1 VDMSTEMWTEKYRPR
16 TLDDLVDHEEIVARL
31 KRFVE
36 EKNLPNLLFVGPPG
50 CGKTA
55 AILALAHDLY
65 GEGWRNYVLEL
76 NASDERGIDVIRGKV
91 KLFARTASPT
101 GVPFK
106 IVVMDEADNL
116 TDDAQ
121 HALRRIMEMFT
132 RTCRF
137 CLIGNYS
144 ERIIEPIQS
153 RCAIF
158 RFSRLRDEDV
168 AKRIRYIAEK
178 EGVKLTE
185 DGLRAIVEIASGDM
199 RRAINTLQ
207 SAAASTT
214 GVVDENVVYSVI
226 GLVSWKEVKEVVARA
241 LKGDF
246 MGAREALRKI
256 LVEEGISASD
266 FLRALYN
273 EVMRLNIPEKTKV
286 LLSDYIGEIDY
297 RLTQGASEEIQ
308 LSALLARLVL
318 VGEEVGG
325 AE

>member
-1 VDMSTEMWTEKYRPR
+1 MSTEMWTEKYRPR

-36 EKNLPNLLFVGPPG
+36 ERNLPNLLFVGPPG

-158 RFSRLRDEDV
+158 RFGRLRDEDV
-168 AKRIRYIAEK
+168 AERIRYIAEK

-185 DGLRAIVEIASGDM
+185 GGLRAIVEIASGDM

-214 GVVDENVVYSVI
+214 GIVDENVVYSVI
-226 GLVSWKEVKEVVARA
+226 GLVSWREVKEVVARA

-246 MGAREALRKI
+246 MGAREVMRKI
-256 LVEEGISASD
+256 LIEEGVSASD
-266 FLRALYN
+266 FLRALYS
-273 EVMRLNIPEKTKV
+273 EVMRLDIPEKVKV
-286 LLSDYIGEIDY
+286 LLSDYIGEVDY

-318 VGEEVGG
+318 VGEEVGAG
-325 AE
+325 

>member
-1 VDMSTEMWTEKYRPR
+1 VRMSTEMWTEKYRPR
-16 TLDDLVDHEEIVARL
+16 TLDDLVDHEEIVTRL

-36 EKNLPNLLFVGPPG
+36 ERNLPNLLFVGPPG

-168 AKRIRYIAEK
+168 AERIRYIAEK

-185 DGLRAIVEIASGDM
+185 GGLRAIVEIASGDM

-226 GLVSWKEVKEVVARA
+226 GLVSWREVKEVVARA

-246 MGAREALRKI
+246 MGAREAMRKI
-256 LVEEGISASD
+256 LIEEGVSASD
-266 FLRALYN
+266 FLRALYS
-273 EVMRLNIPEKTKV
+273 EVMRLDIPEKVKV
-286 LLSDYIGEIDY
+286 LLSDYIGEVDY

-318 VGEEVGG
+318 VGEEVGTG
-325 AE
+325 